1 MSKRALFTL
10 IVAASAIP
18 SFSTGGTMEALV
30 GIQPEVVQEI
40 QAAQRSL
47 EDGQFDLAAAQANLI
62 LRSRP
67 LRVRTAEIRVR
78 THNPWARGM
87 SFEQMRHEVAH
98 ELGHVLGLDDSRRLG
113 AVMSPL
119 DLRRPVGKVG
129 DDELEALHRLRD
141 LAAEVRREALEYA
154 MRV

>member
-1 MSKRALFTL
+1 MRIAFEPDVVDRGVPVGGLVSWRRA
-10 IVAASAIP
+10 IEYVNQIP
-18 SFSTGGTMEALV
+18 TDET
-30 GIQPEVVQEI
+30 
-40 QAAQRSL
+40 
-47 EDGQFDLAAAQANLI
+47 
-62 LRSRP
+62 
-67 LRVRTAEIRVR
+67 TAEIRVR

>member
-62 LRSRP
+62 LLSRP
-67 LRVRTAEIRVR
+67 LRVSVTFNDVPRRQVKDCEHALGDAIDMWQRATDGKRDSNGPAMASKQMCAS
-78 THNPWARGM
+78 PSSPM
-87 SFEQMRHEVAH
+87 SWI
-98 ELGHVLGLDDSRRLG
+98 
-113 AVMSPL
+113 AVCPSAAL
-119 DLRRPVGKVG
+119 SVGVG
-129 DDELEALHRLRD
+129 P
-141 LAAEVRREALEYA
+141 
-154 MRV
+154 